1 MCLHRAHV
9 LACSFGL
16 LFGLVSAQPLA
27 ADKMHADT
35 GRIEQP
41 LDRLGFDV
49 VPATPTPLVLSL
61 LDPSPIRANLA
72 SFSPLDAKS
81 SWAEPS
87 SANPAPLEQPFGL
100 RTLRAPP
107 GLLWTKWEMVGADIE
122 AEAPALARCRANIR
136 YCSKAQ
142 ARFVAIVK
150 EAARQEGRARLALIN
165 ERVNA
170 AITYTT
176 DQEQWN
182 VSDRWSAPLDTKRAG
197 AFDTG
202 LGDCEDIAIAKY
214 VALREAGTPSN
225 DLQILM
231 VRDTSAGIFHAVL
244 AARHDDKWLILDN
257 RRSRLFEE
265 NDATF
270 FTPLFAL
277 GVDGVKRFTNDDD
290 RSAHLKARKSPMRG
304 YAAKPA

>member
-1 MCLHRAHV
+1 MCWYRAHT

-16 LFGLVSAQPLA
+16 LFGLISAQPLA
-27 ADKMHADT
+27 ADKMHADID
-35 GRIEQP
+35 RSIEQP
-41 LDRLGFDV
+41 LDRVSFDV
-49 VPATPTPLVLSL
+49 VPAAPTPLVLSL
-61 LDPSPIRANLA
+61 LDPNPIQTNLV
-72 SFSPLDAKS
+72 SFLPLDAKP
-81 SWAEPS
+81 SWADPT
-87 SANPAPLEQPFGL
+87 PREQPFGL

-107 GLLWTKWEMVGADIE
+107 GLLWTKWEKVGADIE

-136 YCSKAQ
+136 YCSKAA
-142 ARFVAIVK
+142 ARFIAIVK
-150 EAARQEGRARLALIN
+150 DAARQEGRARLALIN

-182 VSDRWSAPLDTKRAG
+182 ISDRWSAPLDTKRAG

-214 VALREAGTPSN
+214 AALREAGTPPN

-231 VRDTSAGIFHAVL
+231 VRDMSAGIFHAVL

-265 NDATF
+265 SDATF

-277 GVDGVKRFTNDDD
+277 GADGVKRFTNDDD
-290 RSAHLKARKSPMRG
+290 RSARLKARKSPKRS

>member
-16 LFGLVSAQPLA
+16 LFGLISAQPLA
-27 ADKMHADT
+27 ADKMHPDIGHIA
-35 GRIEQP
+35 QP
-41 LDRLGFDV
+41 LDRVSLDV
-49 VPATPTPLVLSL
+49 APVAPAPLVLAL
-61 LDPSPIRANLA
+61 LDPNPIQADLV
-72 SFSPLDAKS
+72 SFSPLDTKPA
-81 SWAEPS
+81 WADPT
-87 SANPAPLEQPFGL
+87 PREQPFGL

-107 GLLWTKWEMVGADIE
+107 GLLWTKWETVGADIE

-136 YCSKAQ
+136 YCSKAA

-170 AITYTT
+170 AIVYTT
-176 DQEQWN
+176 DQEQWK
-182 VSDRWSAPLDTKRAG
+182 VSDRWSAPLDTKREG

-214 VALREAGTPSN
+214 VALREAGTPSD
-225 DLQILM
+225 DLQLLM

-277 GVDGVKRFTNDDD
+277 GADGVKRFTNDDD
-290 RSAHLKARKSPMRG
+290 RSVGLKARKSPKRG
-304 YAAKPA
+304 HAAKPA